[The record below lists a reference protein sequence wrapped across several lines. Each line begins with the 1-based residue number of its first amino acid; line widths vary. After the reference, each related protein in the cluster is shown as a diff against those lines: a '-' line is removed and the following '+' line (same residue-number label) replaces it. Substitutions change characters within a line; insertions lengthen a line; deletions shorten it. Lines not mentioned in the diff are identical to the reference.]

1 MGIPRFFKKIV
12 KQYPDTTLS
21 IKDITTV
28 DYLFVDFN
36 AMIYNVYA
44 VFCKEH
50 KLVNLKEY
58 ETKLIIAVCD
68 HVKDMVHTIDPQ
80 KQLYLALDG
89 PVPRAKMVQQR
100 WRRFKVVPEKKYLN
114 ELKAKY
120 NIPIEPSWDTTKISP
135 GTEFMVNLSV
145 ELHRCMKKKELCECE
160 VILSDT
166 LVPGEGEHKF
176 MPLVRKLVGEDDIVV
191 IFSPDAD
198 LIVLSIVSN
207 KNNIYILKSPDKR
220 QDPELYNRYGQDKF
234 LYLSIDLCKK
244 YYIDDLS
251 QNYDKQIDASKMTM
265 EFTFL
270 TFLCGND
277 FVLAP
282 QYLKMSGNTKEDGYT
297 RLTQIYKHLFNEYEE
312 YLVIDKSA
320 PNASVNADNTGS
332 NTSANVKSANYTINL
347 KIFKK
352 LLNEIAE
359 NEAHYLQ
366 IIKKNTDRQRKQQN
380 SFKKNNNNKEESEYD
395 KAVSDYEHSPYVS
408 KSNPFHRKYNPLFY
422 KVDPYKDNWTEE
434 YYKLHFGLNRTA
446 NGGQEQVDEICH
458 NYLESIVFNLKYYA
472 SGTPPS
478 WQWYYR
484 YNVPPTMTDFN
495 IYVQS
500 LDSLAS
506 VKFVKGKPYKPFEQL
521 MLILP
526 PPSASVILPKALSV
540 AVNGPVTFDLNVV
553 YGGKHIYSDPILPLI
568 DADKIVEIVA
578 KNIDKLSTADKK
590 RNVVGRVKKVA

>member
-12 KQYPDTTLS
+12 QQYPDTTMS
-21 IKDITTV
+21 IKDV
-28 DYLFVDFN
+28 DQINYFFVDFN

-44 VFCKEH
+44 MFCKEH

-68 HVKDMVHTIDPQ
+68 YVKEMVHTIDPQ

-100 WRRFKVVPEKKYLN
+100 WRRFKGISDKIYLDK
-114 ELKAKY
+114 LKTDY
-120 NIPIEPSWDTTKISP
+120 NIPIVQSWDTTKISP
-135 GTEFMVNLSV
+135 GTEFMINLAT
-145 ELHRCMKKKELCECE
+145 ELHRCMKNKEFCSCE
-160 VILSDT
+160 VVLSDT

-176 MPLVRKLVGEDDIVV
+176 MPLVRKLVGEDDNVV

-207 KNNIYILKSPDKR
+207 KNNIYILKTPDKK
-220 QDPELYNRYGQDKF
+220 QDPELYNRYGQDNF

-251 QNYDKQIDASKMTM
+251 KDYDKNVDLSKMTM

-282 QYLKMSGNTKEDGYT
+282 QYLKMSGNPKEDGYT
-297 RLTQIYKHLFNEYEE
+297 RVTNIYKHLFNEYGE
-312 YLVIDKSA
+312 YLVIEKS
-320 PNASVNADNTGS
+320 
-332 NTSANVKSANYTINL
+332 TSSSKNSSSKNSSSKYTINL

-359 NEAHYLQ
+359 NETQYLQ
-366 IIKKNTDRQRKQQN
+366 IIKRKNDRLRKN
-380 SFKKNNNNKEESEYD
+380 PDGCRKNKNEQTEYE
-395 KAVSDYEHSPYVS
+395 KAVSDYEHLEYVCR
-408 KSNPFHRKYNPLFY
+408 SNPFHRKYNQLFL
-422 KVDPYKDNWTEE
+422 KVDPYKNNWDEE
-434 YYKLHFGLNRTA
+434 YYKLHFGLNRS
-446 NGGQEQVDEICH
+446 NKGGQEQVKEICH
-458 NYLESIVFNLKYYA
+458 SYLESIMFNLNYYA

-478 WQWYYR
+478 WRWYYK
-484 YNVPPTMTDFN
+484 YNMPPTMNDFN
-495 IYVQS
+495 IYVNS
-500 LDSLAS
+500 LKSLAS
-506 VKFVKGKPYKPFEQL
+506 VKFVKGKPFKPFEQL

-526 PPSASVILPKALSV
+526 PPSAMVILPNSLGI

-553 YGGKHIYSDPILPLI
+553 YGGKHIYSDPILPLV
-568 DADKIVEIVA
+568 DADKILAIVA
-578 KNIDKLSTADKK
+578 KNTDKLTAGEKK
-590 RNVVGRVKKVA
+590 RNVLGRIKTVK